1 MKVKCIN
8 ASNIKSLENDKIYT
22 VKRLNKSFILL
33 LDIKSKSLYS
43 IKRFNIVEFNGETFD
58 NFSLINFI
66 KNKLI
71 NNEFN
76 EFNESYI
83 NKRIIY
89 NIIDG
94 KYLLCYNNKINNLKI
109 GEVYKILKVYRGN
122 SFDIM
127 INLKSVSSF
136 ENNELII
143 LKYNNIHQ
151 NFYQLDDD
159 ESVSLIRLS
168 KIKKLKNEFNS
179 KMYRQ

>member
-8 ASNIKSLENDKIYT
+8 TGNIKSLENDKIYN
-22 VKRLNKSFILL
+22 VKRLNKSFIQL
-33 LDIKSKSLYS
+33 LDIKAKSKYS
-43 IKRFNIVEFNGETFD
+43 IKRFNIVEFNGEIFD

-71 NNEFN
+71 NN

-94 KYLLCYNNKINNLKI
+94 KYLLCYNNKIDNLKI
-109 GEVYKILKVYRGN
+109 DEVYKILKVYRGH

-127 INLKSVSSF
+127 INLKCVSSV

-143 LKYNNIHQ
+143 
-151 NFYQLDDD
+151 
-159 ESVSLIRLS
+159 
-168 KIKKLKNEFNS
+168 
-179 KMYRQ
+179 